1 MPRTTHPENRS
12 HEADLL
18 ATAMR
23 QSRCCLSIR
32 SFNSANSRLLLQ
44 VNQSSFH
51 YILDRLKGKFL
62 LAEPS
67 VDAAT
72 DETLWRFEAN
82 RIG

>member
-1 MPRTTHPENRS
+1 
-12 HEADLL
+12 
-18 ATAMR
+18 MR
-23 QSRCCLSIR
+23 QRQCCLSIR

-44 VNQSSFH
+44 VNRSRFH
-51 YILDRLKGKFL
+51 YILDRIVGKFL

>member
-1 MPRTTHPENRS
+1 VNRS
-12 HEADLL
+12 G
-18 ATAMR
+18 
-23 QSRCCLSIR
+23 
-32 SFNSANSRLLLQ
+32 
-44 VNQSSFH
+44 FH
-51 YILDRLKGKFL
+51 YILDRIVGKFL

>member
-1 MPRTTHPENRS
+1 MPGTAHPENRS

-18 ATAMR
+18 AAAVR
-23 QSRCCLSIR
+23 QRRCCLSIR
-32 SFNSANSRLLLQ
+32 SFNSTNSRLLLQ
-44 VNQSSFH
+44 VNRSGFH
-51 YILDRLKGKFL
+51 YILDRIVGKFL